1 MNPNWLV
8 KRTTYDQTMDR
19 CSPYLIYLDHHH
31 RELVLGIRGLNLAH
45 ERDYYI
51 LLDDRVGMQT
61 FGFMKAAAWLLDQES
76 ETLTKLWVEN
86 GSCYRLVFAG
96 HSLGSGVAALITLL
110 VLNHRERLG
119 GLPRQPSHRPGALAV
134 MYSDVI
140 NSVVLKVRLYSLQ
153 HSQQLINR

>member
-1 MNPNWLV
+1 
-8 KRTTYDQTMDR
+8 MDR

-61 FGFMKAAAWLLDQES
+61 FTFMKAAAWLLDQEC

-86 GSCYRLVFAG
+86 
-96 HSLGSGVAALITLL
+96 
-110 VLNHRERLG
+110 
-119 GLPRQPSHRPGALAV
+119 
-134 MYSDVI
+134 
-140 NSVVLKVRLYSLQ
+140 
-153 HSQQLINR
+153 